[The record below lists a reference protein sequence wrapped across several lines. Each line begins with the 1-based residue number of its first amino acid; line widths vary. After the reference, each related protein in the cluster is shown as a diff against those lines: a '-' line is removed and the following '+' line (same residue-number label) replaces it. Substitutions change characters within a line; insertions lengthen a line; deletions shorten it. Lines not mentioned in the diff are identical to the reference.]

1 MRNGKIINVYYI
13 TKMIE
18 LTLGD
23 YVEFGFDVRLWRD
36 WIMVGISDSA
46 FSYLGYA
53 FKVEEKTVLYNC
65 SIKRL
70 FNEVITIIKID
81 Y

>member
-23 YVEFGFDVRLWRD
+23 YVEFGFDVRL
-36 WIMVGISDSA
+36 
-46 FSYLGYA
+46 
-53 FKVEEKTVLYNC
+53 
-65 SIKRL
+65 
-70 FNEVITIIKID
+70 
-81 Y
+81 